1 MAVHLKTPGLSRSLA
16 KTKARADGLPPVSP
30 RRGVHPLCRVNY
42 LFAPFFT
49 DVTPLLGFTLAPSTP
64 GAGIGGAYGTPGRG
78 IMSLGAGN
86 GNSSGRV
93 PGAPG
98 KPPLGIG
105 IVEGGH
111 GIGRPEIGSKHPSII
126 FPLPV
131 SWQGTS
137 VLFADQPFEVQLC
150 RQPPAE
156 TSTAMP
162 SNRADELRS
171 IGQTLTSPV

>member
-1 MAVHLKTPGLSRSLA
+1 
-16 KTKARADGLPPVSP
+16 
-30 RRGVHPLCRVNY
+30 VNY
-42 LFAPFFT
+42 LIAPFFT
-49 DVTPLLGFTLAPSTP
+49 DVTPLLGFALAPSIP

-86 GNSSGRV
+86 GNSFGGD
-93 PGAPG
+93 PCGPG

-111 GIGRPEIGSKHPSII
+111 GMGRPVTGSKQPSII

-150 RQPPAE
+150 RQPTAE
-156 TSTAMP
+156 TSRAVP
-162 SNRADELRS
+162 SNRADELRNITGPRVS
-171 IGQTLTSPV
+171 GVTAAVTAGLEAILTDCLA